1 MRISLD
7 REDIFREQLA
17 AVLLASA
24 SGKCNLMFPMIS
36 GVDEVRRIK
45 GILEQ
50 VKEELRRDGKVF
62 DPEIGLG
69 IMVEVPAA
77 VLVAEMLAKEVDYFS
92 IGTNDL
98 IQYTLACDRNNPRVK
113 KWYDPY
119 HPAVLQSIKKVADAA
134 AGAGKQA
141 TLCGE
146 MAGEP
151 INAVLLIGLGL
162 RSFSLS
168 APNIPRVKEA
178 IRRISLPQAKGI
190 ADHVLAMESATEIK
204 QYLEGVRHELGL

>member
-1 MRISLD
+1 
-7 REDIFREQLA
+7 
-17 AVLLASA
+17 
-24 SGKCNLMFPMIS
+24 
-36 GVDEVRRIK
+36 
-45 GILEQ
+45 
-50 VKEELRRDGKVF
+50 
-62 DPEIGLG
+62 
-69 IMVEVPAA
+69 MVELPAA

-98 IQYTLACDRNNPRVK
+98 IQYTLACDRNNQRVK

-119 HPAVLQSIKKVADAA
+119 HPAVLHSIKKVTDAA
-134 AGAGKQA
+134 AHAGKPS
-141 TLCGE
+141 TVCGE

-151 INAVLLIGLGL
+151 VNAVLLLGLGV

-190 ADHVLAMESATEIK
+190 ADHVLAMESAAEIK
-204 QYLEGVRHELGL
+204 QYLEGIQHELGL